1 VAIVNQEF
9 ARRLYGS
16 EENAMGKRFHEWG
29 PSTPALEIIGIAKDG
44 LYTSLYESPRP
55 HFFLPEFQA
64 DYQSEMTLLVSA
76 TSSFDVG
83 VVTES
88 VRREIAQTDS
98 RVPVFDLKIGDQNL
112 AWAYWGPRL
121 SAGLATAFGLL
132 VLVLAATGLYSVMN
146 YAVSRRTRELGIRM
160 AIGAQ
165 ISDMLK
171 LVISEGMIL
180 VTIGTVIGLIGAF
193 TVTGLLSS
201 LLFGI
206 SPTNLPTFA
215 VAALILLGVSLVA
228 CYIPAR
234 RATKVDPMIALRYE

>member
-1 VAIVNQEF
+1 MRVVDPGDPGTHVN
-9 ARRLYGS
+9 S
-16 EENAMGKRFHEWG
+16 
-29 PSTPALEIIGIAKDG
+29 
-44 LYTSLYESPRP
+44 
-55 HFFLPEFQA
+55 
-64 DYQSEMTLLVSA
+64 
-76 TSSFDVG
+76 
-83 VVTES
+83 
-88 VRREIAQTDS
+88 
-98 RVPVFDLKIGDQNL
+98 
-112 AWAYWGPRL
+112 
-121 SAGLATAFGLL
+121 
-132 VLVLAATGLYSVMN
+132 
-146 YAVSRRTRELGIRM
+146 IRM

-180 VTIGTVIGLIGAF
+180 VIIGTVIGLIGAF